1 MDTFKNTSS
10 STLKNIEEKIR
21 PLVQDRVK
29 LIEKSRQNI
38 FYFSKFTLDKE
49 EFTEIFNFCL
59 GCFLTMLVAC

>member
-49 EFTEIFNFCL
+49 EYVIVKQSDILAIVE
-59 GCFLTMLVAC
+59 